1 MSARNPPR
9 CTSPRE
15 NARRR
20 QPLEVRA
27 RLGEAPADALDL
39 PDQEAAADERVQ
51 PDAAGDDVAAR
62 LFPGDLDSRR
72 PASASIASASIS
84 VSS

>member
-15 NARRR
+15 DARRR
-20 QPLEVRA
+20 KPLEVRA
-27 RLGEAPADALDL
+27 RLGEPAADALDVA
-39 PDQEAAADERVQ
+39 DQEPATDERVQ
-51 PDAAGDDVAAR
+51 PDAAGDDVATR
-62 LFPGDLDSRR
+62 LLPGDLDPSA
-72 PASASIASASIS
+72 ASASSASASIS